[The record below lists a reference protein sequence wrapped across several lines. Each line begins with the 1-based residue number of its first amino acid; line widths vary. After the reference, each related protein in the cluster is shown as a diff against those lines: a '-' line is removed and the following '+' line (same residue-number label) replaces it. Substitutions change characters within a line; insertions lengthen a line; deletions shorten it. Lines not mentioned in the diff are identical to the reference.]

1 MKSAFGIS
9 KELWPEASSLF
20 DELSE
25 LDATSRE
32 AKLRSMRLR
41 EPALANAVEKLFAR
55 TAAQPKARAQHN
67 ESTARASAV
76 DAHSFD
82 AVLRDALLEPGEQYL
97 AGDRFGAW
105 TLIEPLGRGGMGE
118 VWRARRSDGLFE
130 GEAAIK
136 LLRTDLPAERLAAR
150 FARERSVLA
159 RLNHPNI
166 ARLLDAG
173 VGGKDGKQAFLVLE
187 LVEGTPFER
196 FLHGKQVDTRVR
208 VALVRDV
215 AKAVAYAHAQLVLH
229 RDIKPSNVLIDQ
241 DGRVKLLDFGI
252 AAEIGDEADAQ
263 SASALTQ
270 LTGRGLTLEY
280 AAPEQVIGEAT
291 STASDTY
298 SLGALLYF
306 ALSGA
311 HPFAELSNRAALN
324 RAVLEQP
331 PTRVRQRVLDRW
343 QKNAQLGNQDDPFHT
358 VEVDDDLDAIVAKSL
373 RKRPQDRYPSAQS
386 FASDLD
392 SWLTHEPISIRADDR
407 AYRWRLWFSRNRALA
422 AASALAGIALLGGV
436 IASVMQRNEAIAQA
450 ESAERARA
458 EALRNEKRATTALA
472 ELAQQVNKT
481 EAASRRALDAQNAA
495 ELAKQRAVDALDAE
509 TRAASTTRA
518 ALLRAER
525 ERLIAEEQT
534 RRAESERRLSEST
547 SRFVTGL
554 FEAADPERALG
565 EKLSAL
571 AVLEAGSKT
580 LEAEA
585 TTDPRVAAAI
595 GTTLGRVF
603 NHLSRPD
610 RAIPLLERALALA
623 EAQHGEQSKQAIDA
637 RYEYARA
644 LERKERF
651 AEAVP
656 LYRSL
661 VALPADAPLDIKRRV
676 FSRMELAFSLGKLG
690 KFDEAD
696 AAQREL
702 EQAVE
707 SLPKDDW
714 LRVEAIASR
723 AVLASMRGQWQ
734 ETFRLYSGLGDR
746 INQPPPG
753 HARDALLMRF
763 GFATSSL
770 ATSNPEAAAALFPPL
785 HAESERLLGP
795 DAHETLQF
803 LWHVGFTQRNAWDL
817 AGCIASYDQAY
828 AGRARTSGPT
838 HALTLDA
845 GLWAATCRAYI
856 GEKRAAADVLQRFM
870 PTLLSVADVGRTDM
884 RNLLT
889 ASMLALQL
897 ENFNDADRLVGA
909 LQTAINKL
917 NLGQTVEAVRADL
930 LGVLLLHG
938 KHRDIVRTQG
948 ALDAMINKR
957 QNTPTGNLVR
967 SNFEVF
973 STQAQLAALSGNC
986 ELLRTH
992 ATAARAALLRRS
1004 GSKHS
1009 HLAKLEQSSA
1019 HCRPRDGGLTPA
1031 ALGVL

>member
-534 RRAESERRLSEST
+534 RR
-547 SRFVTGL
+547 
-554 FEAADPERALG
+554 
-565 EKLSAL
+565 
-571 AVLEAGSKT
+571 
-580 LEAEA
+580 
-585 TTDPRVAAAI
+585 
-595 GTTLGRVF
+595 
-603 NHLSRPD
+603 
-610 RAIPLLERALALA
+610 
-623 EAQHGEQSKQAIDA
+623 
-637 RYEYARA
+637 
-644 LERKERF
+644 
-651 AEAVP
+651 
-656 LYRSL
+656 
-661 VALPADAPLDIKRRV
+661 
-676 FSRMELAFSLGKLG
+676 
-690 KFDEAD
+690 
-696 AAQREL
+696 
-702 EQAVE
+702 
-707 SLPKDDW
+707 
-714 LRVEAIASR
+714 
-723 AVLASMRGQWQ
+723 
-734 ETFRLYSGLGDR
+734 
-746 INQPPPG
+746 
-753 HARDALLMRF
+753 
-763 GFATSSL
+763 
-770 ATSNPEAAAALFPPL
+770 
-785 HAESERLLGP
+785 
-795 DAHETLQF
+795 
-803 LWHVGFTQRNAWDL
+803 
-817 AGCIASYDQAY
+817 
-828 AGRARTSGPT
+828 
-838 HALTLDA
+838 
-845 GLWAATCRAYI
+845 
-856 GEKRAAADVLQRFM
+856 
-870 PTLLSVADVGRTDM
+870 
-884 RNLLT
+884 
-889 ASMLALQL
+889 
-897 ENFNDADRLVGA
+897 
-909 LQTAINKL
+909 
-917 NLGQTVEAVRADL
+917 
-930 LGVLLLHG
+930 
-938 KHRDIVRTQG
+938 
-948 ALDAMINKR
+948 
-957 QNTPTGNLVR
+957 
-967 SNFEVF
+967 
-973 STQAQLAALSGNC
+973 
-986 ELLRTH
+986 
-992 ATAARAALLRRS
+992 
-1004 GSKHS
+1004 
-1009 HLAKLEQSSA
+1009 
-1019 HCRPRDGGLTPA
+1019 
-1031 ALGVL
+1031 

>member
-9 KELWPEASSLF
+9 KELWPKASSLF

-25 LDATSRE
+25 LDGPSRE
-32 AKLRSMRLR
+32 SKLRSMRSR
-41 EPALANAVEKLFAR
+41 EPELVDAVEKLLAR
-55 TAAQPKARAQHN
+55 TRAQPEASAQFN
-67 ESTARASAV
+67 RRTARDSRV
-76 DAHSFD
+76 DEHSFD
-82 AVLRDALLEPGEQYL
+82 AMLRDALSEPGEQYL

-173 VGGKDGKQAFLVLE
+173 VGGRDGKQAFLVLE

-196 FLHGKQVDTRVR
+196 FLQDHQADTRRR
-208 VALVRDV
+208 VALVRDI

-229 RDIKPSNVLIDQ
+229 RDIKPSNVLVDQ
-241 DGRVKLLDFGI
+241 DGSIKLLDFGI
-252 AAEIGDEADAQ
+252 AAEIGDEAEAQ
-263 SASALTQ
+263 SSSALTQ

-311 HPFAELSNRAALN
+311 HPFAEMPNRAALN
-324 RAVLEQP
+324 RAVLEEP
-331 PTRVRQRVLDRW
+331 PTRVRQRVSDRL
-343 QKNAQLGNQDDPFHT
+343 QTNARRGNAAYAFEPVD
-358 VEVDDDLDAIVAKSL
+358 VDDDLDAIVAKSL
-373 RKRPQDRYPSAQS
+373 RKRSQDRYPSAQS
-386 FASDLD
+386 FVSDLD
-392 SWLTHEPISIRADDR
+392 AWLLHEPISIRADDR
-407 AYRWRLWFSRNRALA
+407 AYRWRLWFSRNRAFA

-436 IASVMQRNEAIAQA
+436 IASVVQRNEAIAQA
-450 ESAERARA
+450 DAADRARA

-472 ELAQQVNKT
+472 DLAQQVNKT

-495 ELAKQRAVDALDAE
+495 ELAKQRAEEALAAE
-509 TRAASTTRA
+509 TRAASATRA
-518 ALLRAER
+518 ALSRAER
-525 ERLIAEEQT
+525 ERTIAEAQT
-534 RRAESERRLSEST
+534 RRAESERRLSDST

-623 EAQHGEQSKQAIDA
+623 VAQHGEQSKQALDA

-651 AEAVP
+651 TEAVP

-661 VALPADAPLDIKRRV
+661 IALPADAPLDIKRRV

-690 KFDEAD
+690 KFEEAE

-707 SLPKDDW
+707 PLPKDDW
-714 LRVEAIASR
+714 LRVEAVASR

-734 ETFRLYSGLGDR
+734 ETFRLYSSLGDR

-753 HARDALLMRF
+753 HARDSLLMRF

-795 DAHETLQF
+795 DANETLQF

-817 AGCIASYDQAY
+817 SGCIATYDRAY
-828 AGRARTSGPT
+828 AGRARTSGST

-845 GLWAATCRAYI
+845 GLWAATCRAYA
-856 GEKRAAADVLQRFM
+856 GEKRAATDVLQRFM
-870 PTLLSVADVGRTDM
+870 PALLSIADSGRSDM

-897 ENFNDADRLVGA
+897 EKFDEAETLIGA
-909 LQTAINKL
+909 LQAAISKL
-917 NLGQTVEAVRADL
+917 NLGQTVEAVRSDL
-930 LGVLLLHG
+930 LGVLLIHG
-938 KHRDIVRTQG
+938 KHQDIARTQA
-948 ALDAMINKR
+948 ALDAMISKR

-973 STQAQLAALSGNC
+973 STQAQLAALRGDC

-992 ATAARAALLRRS
+992 ASAARAALLRRS
-1004 GSKHS
+1004 GSKHE
-1009 HLAKLEQSSA
+1009 HLAKLDQSSA
-1019 HCRPRDGGLTPA
+1019 HCKPRDGGLTPA